1 MSKKPKEK
9 TEPVTETQV
18 YIGPDIR
25 NVAKKNTFLTNG
37 LTEGIKG
44 LLEEIPRTA
53 DLIVPLSK
61 LTEALQELKEKDS
74 PRSLSFRYV
83 QKNAKGRR

>member
-1 MSKKPKEK
+1 MSKKTKEK
-9 TEPVTETQV
+9 TEPVAETQV

-74 PRSLSFRYV
+74 PRALSFRYV